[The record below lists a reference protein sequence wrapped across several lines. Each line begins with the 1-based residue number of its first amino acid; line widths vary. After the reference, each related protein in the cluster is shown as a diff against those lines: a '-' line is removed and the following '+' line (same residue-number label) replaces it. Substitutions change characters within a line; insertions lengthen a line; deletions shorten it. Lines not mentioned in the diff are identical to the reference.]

1 MQAERGGEVA
11 SFSLHLPSF
20 FQADYF
26 FMFDFVCVCAPARM
40 RINIGHRLFP
50 SQSLLFQPFYV
61 PFSSMLF
68 RENLLL
74 FVGAYLLLRR
84 QCELAKRAEE
94 YSLLR
99 SSEEDACLQGHFRN
113 VLTTRVS
120 VVLYPQ

>member
-1 MQAERGGEVA
+1 
-11 SFSLHLPSF
+11 
-20 FQADYF
+20 
-26 FMFDFVCVCAPARM
+26 MFDFVCVCAPARM

-99 SSEEDACLQGHFRN
+99 SSEEDACLRGHFRN